1 MKHYGFTAAEV
12 IGYIRV
18 CRPGSIIGPQ
28 QQYLCSIQEQMWT
41 EGGFA
46 GNPVANASLLSSG
59 MNNLTIS
66 TNATNN
72 KDNKDERKDS
82 TMYRTPLNRNYI
94 SQHTAIDEKG
104 RSQGDH
110 LVAMRSPKS
119 EKKSGYK

>member
-1 MKHYGFTAAEV
+1 MKHYGFTAAEI

-28 QQYLCSIQEQMWT
+28 QQYLCSIQDQMWT
-41 EGGFA
+41 DGGFN

-59 MNNLTIS
+59 MDHLSIS
-66 TNATNN
+66 TNNN
-72 KDNKDERKDS
+72 KNVDERKD
-82 TMYRTPLNRNYI
+82 TTYRTPLNRNYI
-94 SQHTAIDEKG
+94 SQHTAVDDKG